1 MRRLQIYRYIR
12 GINHTKEEG
21 GDLMEAAGYVLC
33 GYLSGSVLYARVFAR
48 IFKKEN
54 MIENSKDKNPGTA
67 NAFMHGGFWCGVL
80 TLIFDLLK
88 GFLPVFL
95 YIIDSRGRNDVSVW
109 LPFVMAAPVVGHAFP
124 LFHHLRG
131 GKGIATT
138 FGSLLGLLP
147 VWQPAVA
154 LAVFFIFFSLIL
166 RITPHFQRTLFAYLC
181 ALVCMTC
188 MQQYREILIGF
199 LMITAA
205 VGIRMFK
212 SPEKR
217 EKMRVNLLWMF

>member
-1 MRRLQIYRYIR
+1 
-12 GINHTKEEG
+12 
-21 GDLMEAAGYVLC
+21 MEAAGYVLC

-67 NAFMHGGFWCGVL
+67 NAFMHGGFLCGIL

-95 YIIDSRGRNDVSVW
+95 YIIYSRDRNDVSVW
-109 LPFVMAAPVVGHAFP
+109 LPFVMAAPVVGHAFSV
-124 LFHHLRG
+124 FYHMKG

-138 FGSLLGLLP
+138 FGCLLGLLP

-166 RITPHFQRTLFAYLC
+166 RITPHFQRTLLAYLC
-181 ALVCMTC
+181 ALVCMTY

-199 LMITAA
+199 LMITGA